1 MTSLFINV
9 KAENISKSDN
19 DATEDFFVNLD
30 EEGNP
35 IVVNIEDTF
44 NKKEYNKSLQESE
57 EPVVQNESTEDI
69 KTEALLNS
77 KKTIHSNQLMK
88 TTTAQNNHIVRFK
101 TSAEIGGTLTYI
113 ETDTGRQGYINTN
126 SSNNAAFISE
136 NNDGAITCKLSG
148 VEMKVPE
155 SSVKSIVSYSEGNV
169 SYYYA
174 NEGKFI
180 HKYSYINAS
189 SVAMSSC

>member
-1 MTSLFINV
+1 
-9 KAENISKSDN
+9 
-19 DATEDFFVNLD
+19 
-30 EEGNP
+30 
-35 IVVNIEDTF
+35 
-44 NKKEYNKSLQESE
+44 
-57 EPVVQNESTEDI
+57 
-69 KTEALLNS
+69 
-77 KKTIHSNQLMK
+77 MK

-101 TSAEIGGTLTYI
+101 TSAEIGGTLAYI

-126 SSNNAAFISE
+126 SSNNAAFISK
-136 NNDGAITCKLSG
+136 NNDGTITCKLSG

-189 SVAMSSC
+189 SVAMSSCWGGFQPNYIKSNTVYYSYDGHYFYTSFSNMISDYKNKVHNHAVNNNDPYYSYYQ